1 MRVKWLISEL
11 LLKKNIWNI
20 IVIVI
25 FFPLYLYIIQSNQKF
40 FSIFGIIGFLA
51 LIGYL
56 LILYKYK
63 VRFYQIP
70 LHFIIAS
77 ILFMQVIKGDT
88 VPLALIVAVLGLSL
102 FFVQDIISNEEYKN
116 SEIMRQIVISGII
129 FMSFATFA
137 FLFGIIFISSNSISG
152 FLLILLSIL
161 VFIASFNII
170 TYTLWIYNID
180 KKYYLS
186 VAVIASLIM
195 IQLFIGLR
203 ILPFTH
209 LTQSMLLTTYLIFSI
224 SIFRDSY
231 LKRLNVQK
239 VLSRVGLLVLLMGL
253 LIFTSLI

>member
-1 MRVKWLISEL
+1 
-11 LLKKNIWNI
+11 
-20 IVIVI
+20 
-25 FFPLYLYIIQSNQKF
+25 
-40 FSIFGIIGFLA
+40 
-51 LIGYL
+51 
-56 LILYKYK
+56 
-63 VRFYQIP
+63 
-70 LHFIIAS
+70 
-77 ILFMQVIKGDT
+77 
-88 VPLALIVAVLGLSL
+88 
-102 FFVQDIISNEEYKN
+102 
-116 SEIMRQIVISGII
+116 
-129 FMSFATFA
+129 MSFATFA
-137 FLFGIIFISSNSISG
+137 FLFGVVFISSNSISG

-186 VAVIASLIM
+186 VAVIASLVI

-231 LKRLNVQK
+231 FKRLNIQK
-239 VLSRVGLLVLLMGL
+239 VLSRLGLLVLLMSL

>member
-1 MRVKWLISEL
+1 MRFKCLISEL

-25 FFPLYLYIIQSNQKF
+25 FFPIYLYIIQNNQKF
-40 FSIFGIIGFLA
+40 FSIFGVIGFLV

-56 LILYKYK
+56 LILYKSK

-70 LHFIIAS
+70 LHFMIAS

-129 FMSFATFA
+129 FMSFATFS
-137 FLFGIIFISSNSISG
+137 FLFGVIFISSNSISG
-152 FLLILLSIL
+152 FLFILLVIL

-195 IQLFIGLR
+195 IQLFIGIR

-209 LTQSMLLTTYLIFSI
+209 LTQSILITTYLIFSI

-239 VLSRVGLLVLLMGL
+239 VLSRVGLLVLLVGL

>member
-1 MRVKWLISEL
+1 MRLKWLRSEL

-20 IVIVI
+20 GILVI
-25 FFPLYLYIIQSNQKF
+25 FFPIYLYIIQSNQRF
-40 FSIFGIIGFLA
+40 FSIFGITGFLV

-56 LILYKYK
+56 LALYKYK
-63 VRFYQIP
+63 IRFYQIP

-137 FLFGIIFISSNSISG
+137 FLFGIVFISSNSISG
-152 FLLILLSIL
+152 FVSILLNIL
-161 VFIASFNII
+161 VFIGSFNII

-180 KKYYLS
+180 KKYYLIVS
-186 VAVIASLIM
+186 IISSFIM
-195 IQLFIGLR
+195 VQLFVGLR

-231 LKRLNVQK
+231 LKRLNTQK
-239 VLSRVGLLVLLMGL
+239 VLSRLGLLAILIGL